1 MNYTPDPA
9 LRDFRNF
16 LYLGF
21 KAIGLP
27 SPTDLQYSIAHQIQ
41 HGPEKQIIE
50 AFRGVG
56 KSIITGLAVP
66 WFLYW
71 NPSWN
76 ILVCSGGARR
86 ADEFSKFSRL
96 VIQSMDC
103 LEPLRPSP
111 GQRDSAIAFDVGCV
125 PSGQFPSVYSRPITG
140 MITGFRA
147 DLIIADDIETP
158 ENSETVLMREKIAEK
173 VKEFEM
179 IAKPET
185 GRIIYLGTPQTEETL
200 YAELEERGYK
210 KVVWPVRFPTKEDNE
225 AVDGHISPDLIDKV
239 SKNPSLVGTTTEPT
253 RFTDIKLQEIECNVG
268 RTTFGLQ
275 YMLNPKLKDAELYPF
290 RYKDLVFY
298 DFDTGDIPER
308 VAWNNDPDQEIKNV
322 NLVGF
327 KGDRPYRG
335 VVLKDA
341 LRLPFLGIHMA
352 VDPSGRG
359 KDETAYSI
367 TGYLHGQIFLLDVGG
382 FLEGFS
388 DTTLSRLASLA
399 KRYKVNRIF
408 CEPNY
413 GGGMFTKMLQAA
425 VRGHQQCSVE
435 DAPWAKGNKEA
446 RIIDTLGPVIE
457 PHKLIVNAALI
468 ERDYKSTSAY
478 SAEAA
483 HTYQFFHQL
492 THIRRLPG
500 CLHHDDRLESLAI
513 NVQSWTSVMS
523 QKTEEENLRAKD
535 RQFKA
540 EMDRFLKFQV
550 GASAPRKKPQWIA
563 RV

>member
-16 LYLGF
+16 LYLAF
-21 KAIGLP
+21 KHLGLP
-27 SPTDLQYSIAHQIQ
+27 SPTPLQYSIAHKIQ
-41 HGPEKQIIE
+41 HGPERQIIE
-50 AFRGVG
+50 APRGIG
-56 KSIITGLAVP
+56 KSIITGCAVP

-86 ADEFSKFSRL
+86 ADEFSKFSRML
-96 VIQSMDC
+96 IQGMDV
-103 LEPLRPSP
+103 LEPLRPNP

-125 PSGQFPSVYSRPITG
+125 KSGQFPSVYSRPITG

-147 DLIIADDIETP
+147 DLIIPDDIETP

-185 GRIIYLGTPQTEETL
+185 GRICYLGTPQTEETL
-200 YAELEERGYK
+200 YAELEKRGYK
-210 KVVWPVRFPTKEDNE
+210 KTVWTARYPSKADIE
-225 AVDGHISPDLIDKV
+225 AVDGDISEDLLKDLEKDPTLEG
-239 SKNPSLVGTTTEPT
+239 KPTEPT
-253 RFTDIKLQEIECNVG
+253 RFPETKLQEIESSIG
-268 RTTFGLQ
+268 RATFGLQ
-275 YMLNPKLKDAELYPF
+275 FMLNPKMQDAEMYPF
-290 RYKDLVFY
+290 RYRDLCFY

-327 KGDRPYRG
+327 RGDRPYRG
-335 VVLKDA
+335 VALKDA
-341 LRLPFLGIHMA
+341 LRLPFVGIHMG

-359 KDETAYSI
+359 KDETAYGVV
-367 TGYLHGQIFLLDVGG
+367 GYLHGQMFLLDAGG

-388 DTTLSRLASLA
+388 DTTLTRLASIA

-425 VRGHQQCSVE
+425 VRGNQLCSVE
-435 DAPWAKGNKEA
+435 DAPWSKGNKEA
-446 RIIDTLGPVIE
+446 RMIDTLGPIIE
-457 PHKLIVNAALI
+457 SHKMIVNAALI
-468 ERDYKSTSAY
+468 ERDYKSTASYPSEVAK
-478 SAEAA
+478 
-483 HTYQFFHQL
+483 TYQLFYQL
-492 THIRRLPG
+492 THIRKMAG
-500 CLHHDDRLESLAI
+500 CLAHDDRLEAVAI
-513 NVQSWTSVMS
+513 AVQSWTEVMS
-523 QKTEEENLRAKD
+523 QKTEEENARAKD
-535 RQFKA
+535 RVWKM
-540 EMDRFLKFQV
+540 EMDKFLKFQV
-550 GASAPRKKPQWIA
+550 GAKEPRKHHSWIT
-563 RV
+563 R